1 MEACGILIDL
11 SEPIENSPPKP
22 IQSKSPSQLE
32 TKNKSPES
40 ETVRKSGGS
49 HNSLVDSIEI
59 ERSADRRGSY
69 TIDRGN
75 LLQDLDD
82 ITSEIDCSSDK
93 VKHVTPEFQLLE
105 NEQFDFDL
113 PYSPGVRSITSPGP
127 EEEDDE
133 EVFLG
138 PVGFT
143 EKCVATV
150 VSEIA
155 PLEEPLKPFSPLK
168 PHQIAE
174 IYKEAQMVVYRI
186 NKEKPDEEERGG
198 KSKLGVPNGDAHTP
212 LRHQRKDTFTE
223 SPEAIFRL
231 PENVVK
237 AMPVIDLEI
246 EDPFQKK
253 IGEDKE
259 NLKVEDVNRLAPP
272 KNNKL
277 SESKLSC
284 SNNAKKTGS
293 SKNYDGPASDT
304 DDTCSVTSDTS
315 ENSVSRLPVNKCSLP
330 KTKTSTK
337 QSNLKRP
344 SMLKPPGAASKSNE
358 NLSTSINSTTKT
370 ATASLEKSKIVPPS
384 KSRRSLNPSSRKSL
398 GLNTSGIPNNTT
410 SSSISNMKE
419 NSKDVDGPVKKGP
432 TTRLSLMK
440 PGGIQKPALKS
451 QITETKSKTG
461 PLKALPN
468 TSNIPDKVEEKVK
481 PALSKQMLL
490 DPSVC
495 TPVKPE
501 KRVQPKLL
509 SSNFTTPIRSNSVS
523 SSTPASV
530 RRKSFLPTPQ
540 KVRSESTSALPQP
553 SPLVKSSSTSSQK
566 MSLSESP
573 LVSRSL
579 KFQKVGTPLRGKP
592 VL

>member
-22 IQSKSPSQLE
+22 PQSKSPSLPETKLE
-32 TKNKSPES
+32 TTE
-40 ETVRKSGGS
+40 RKSEDS

-75 LLQDLDD
+75 LLLDLDD
-82 ITSEIDCSSDK
+82 ITSEIRDCSTAQA
-93 VKHVTPEFQLLE
+93 KHVTPEFQLLE
-105 NEQFDFDL
+105 NEKFDFDL
-113 PYSPGVRSITSPGP
+113 PFSPGVRSIASPGP
-127 EEEDDE
+127 VEDDDE

-174 IYKEAQMVVYRI
+174 IYKEAQLVVYRI
-186 NKEKPDEEERGG
+186 NKEKPDEEERKG
-198 KSKLGVPNGDAHTP
+198 KSKSGVQNGGMHTP
-212 LRHQRKDTFTE
+212 VRHQRKGTFTE

-231 PENVVK
+231 PESVVK
-237 AMPVIDLEI
+237 AMPVIDVEI

-253 IGEDKE
+253 IEEDKE
-259 NLKVEDVNRLAPP
+259 NLKVENALYRN
-272 KNNKL
+272 KKL

-284 SNNAKKTGS
+284 SKNGKKSGS
-293 SKNYDGPASDT
+293 SRYYDGPASDT

-315 ENSVSRLPVNKCSLP
+315 ETSVSKLPVNKCSIP

-358 NLSTSINSTTKT
+358 NLSTSINSATKT
-370 ATASLEKSKIVPPS
+370 ASASMEKSEIVPPS

-398 GLNTSGIPNNTT
+398 GLNTSGIPSSAA
-410 SSSISNMKE
+410 SSSVSNTKE
-419 NSKDVDGPVKKGP
+419 NRKDVDGTIKKGP

-451 QITETKSKTG
+451 QVTETKNKTG

-481 PALSKQMLL
+481 PALSRQMLL
-490 DPSVC
+490 DPAVC

-509 SSNFTTPIRSNSVS
+509 SNNFTTP
-523 SSTPASV
+523 
-530 RRKSFLPTPQ
+530 
-540 KVRSESTSALPQP
+540 VRSKNSKKSALHCGENQP
-553 SPLVKSSSTSSQK
+553 SKDNS
-566 MSLSESP
+566 
-573 LVSRSL
+573 
-579 KFQKVGTPLRGKP
+579 
-592 VL
+592 